1 MDTKNIKKGD
11 ILIAKPTLSNDI
23 FNRSVVFITEHSEN
37 GSVGFILN
45 KSSHIPLNIFV
56 SQMNSDL
63 IVYEGG
69 PVDKDNIYYLHS
81 RPDLISDS
89 EKITENIYW
98 SGNYDDVKEAINN
111 GKIADNEIRF
121 YLGYSGWTAQQLEDE
136 LSMNAWIH
144 IREKIDIFREWE
156 VDLWKKQLIKLGGEN
171 LLWVNAPA
179 DPSMN

>member
-1 MDTKNIKKGD
+1 MKIQKGD
-11 ILIAKPTLSNDI
+11 ILIAKPTLANDI
-23 FNRSVVFITEHSEN
+23 FTRSVVIITEHGEN

-56 SQMNSDL
+56 SQMNSEL

-89 EKITENIYW
+89 EKICDNIYW
-98 SGNYDDVKEAINN
+98 SGNYNDVRNAVNN
-111 GKIADNEIRF
+111 GKIGDDEIRF
-121 YLGYSGWTAQQLEDE
+121 YLGYSGWTTDQLESE
-136 LSMNAWIH
+136 LSLNAWIH
-144 IREKIDIFREWE
+144 IREKIDIFRDWE
-156 VDLWKKQLIKLGGEN
+156 VDLWKNQMKKLGGEH